1 MEKLKEKVGFQS
13 AIFLVVSVII
23 GSGVFKKVIPMSVDL
38 GTPLYVILCWVAAG
52 LISLAGALSTAEM
65 ASLYPSSGG
74 EYFYFQK
81 LYGRFIA
88 FLYGWTSFTITKTA
102 AISVLGYIF
111 AQSFNTMFPLPEIPL
126 PAAWKDI
133 FLFENFSVKTLAATV
148 ILFMTALN
156 HFGVRSAEKLTFTLS
171 LMMIFGIVLFI
182 VFGLFS
188 GEGSLR
194 NLTTSSS
201 LVEVPTGLA
210 LFSAMMTAGLG
221 AFWGYEG
228 WNSLGYI
235 GEEVKNPKRNLP
247 LALAT
252 GTMIVIFTYV
262 ALNIVFLYVMPI
274 DGFISLKDQTNTIAA
289 VEVAEKFSG
298 QFGMT
303 LIACLILIT
312 TLNSNNSVIM
322 LSARMIY
329 ALSRDGLF
337 FKKAGAIHPKY
348 NTPYIALW
356 IQSSWAMVLLYSG
369 TFDQLTNMLVFAS
382 FVFYAMTALGVII
395 MRIKEPELERRYK
408 VVGYPVVPV
417 LFILFC
423 FSIFLMTIIHQPKE
437 AFWGLM
443 LIFSGIPF
451 YLWMPRMM
459 RSHQ

>member
-1 MEKLKEKVGFQS
+1 MEKLKEKVNFRS
-13 AIFLVVSVII
+13 ATILVVSVIV
-23 GSGVFKKVIPMSVDL
+23 GTGVFKKVIPMAADL
-38 GTPLYVILCWVAAG
+38 GTPWYVILCWILAG

-65 ASLYPSSGG
+65 ASLYPNSGG
-74 EYFYFQK
+74 EYYYFQK
-81 LYGRFIA
+81 LYGRFVA
-88 FLYGWTSFTITKTA
+88 FLYGWISFTITKTA

-126 PAAWKDI
+126 PTGWKDI

-148 ILFMTALN
+148 IISLTLLN

-171 LMMIFGIVLFI
+171 VTMMSGIVLFI

-188 GEGSLR
+188 GAGSFG

-201 LVEVPTGLA
+201 LVEVPTGWA

-252 GTMIVIFTYV
+252 GTLIVIFTYV
-262 ALNIVFLYVMPI
+262 ALNFVFLYVMPI
-274 DGFISLKDQTNTIAA
+274 DGFIILKDQTNTIAA
-289 VEVAEKFSG
+289 VEVAGKFSG
-298 QFGMT
+298 PFGMT
-303 LIACLILIT
+303 LIACLILVT

-322 LSARMIY
+322 FSARMIY

-337 FKKAGAIHPKY
+337 FKKAGAIHPEY
-348 NTPYIALW
+348 NTPHIALW
-356 IQSSWAMVLLYSG
+356 IQSLWAIVLLYSG
-369 TFDQLTNMLVFAS
+369 TFDQLTNMLVFAA
-382 FVFYAMTALGVII
+382 FVFYGMTALGVII
-395 MRIKEPELERRYK
+395 MRIKQPELERRYR
-408 VVGYPVVPV
+408 VIGYPVVPG

-423 FSIFLMTIIHQPKE
+423 LAIFLMTIIHQPKE

-443 LIFSGIPF
+443 LIFSGVPF
-451 YLWMPRMM
+451 YFWMHLTI
-459 RSHQ
+459 RSDQ